1 MSTDTLKT
9 AICDALAT
17 WIRQRPGLD
26 PADYID
32 TDSRGET
39 RAQGEAYFRSAQ
51 RELGRD
57 KRDAETLLAAA
68 RYHGGVTAEV
78 LQDAFKQSFGGRL
91 ECKVT
96 DVMSAPQPI
105 QHGAILERPPAHA
118 MRQVVELDYTA
129 GQNETT
135 EYRAAAAAVLARA
148 LWIADRDTA
157 DGYGAGF
164 KATAGRD
171 PEANELRQHFR
182 KQFGSGVQRR
192 WFN

>member
-9 AICDALAT
+9 AICDALAA

-32 TDSRGET
+32 ADSHGET
-39 RAQGEAYFRSAQ
+39 RAQGQAYFRSAQ

-57 KRDAETLLAAA
+57 KQDAETLLAAA
-68 RYHGGVTAEV
+68 RYHGGVTADV
-78 LQDAFKQSFGGRL
+78 LQDAFKQAFGGRL
-91 ECKVT
+91 EVKVT
-96 DVMSAPQPI
+96 DVMSEQLPI
-105 QHGAILERPPAHA
+105 RSGSILEHA
-118 MRQVVELDYTA
+118 PRFVTGQDVAIEYTA

-148 LWIADRDTA
+148 LWIADRESS

-182 KQFGSGVQRR
+182 KRFGSGVQRR

>member
-32 TDSRGET
+32 ADSRGET
-39 RAQGEAYFRSAQ
+39 RTQGEAAFRSAQ

-57 KRDAETLLAAA
+57 KHDAETLLAAA
-68 RYHGGVTAEV
+68 RHHGGVTAEV
-78 LQDAFKQSFGGRL
+78 LQEAFKQAFNGRL
-91 ECKVT
+91 AMQEQLTFGTTGVQYVT
-96 DVMSAPQPI
+96 LSYI
-105 QHGAILERPPAHA
+105 SGK
-118 MRQVVELDYTA
+118 
-129 GQNETT
+129 NETT
-135 EYRAAAAAVLARA
+135 EYRAAASAVLARA
-148 LWIADRDTA
+148 LWIADRSGC
-157 DGYGAGF
+157 GYGAGF
-164 KATAGRD
+164 KATTGRE

-182 KQFGSGVQRR
+182 KEFGSALQRR